1 MAQHLFM
8 DSPDK
13 EILCQTVHTKKEKI
27 WHMDM
32 MSFT

>member
-13 EILCQTVHTKKEKI
+13 EFLCQTVHTKKKRKYGT
-27 WHMDM
+27 W
-32 MSFT
+32 T

>member
-13 EILCQTVHTKKEKI
+13 EFLCQTVHKKKRKYGT
-27 WHMDM
+27 W
-32 MSFT
+32 T